1 MPDASKQL
9 ESQNAFDPFAH
20 GSLGSLAP
28 SWWEPEAADTSGNTT
43 DEYADGQG
51 PFDSDDAPV
60 ARTCSPG
67 SELEPWLTSEK
78 AYERF
83 IDWVAARGIDLW
95 PHQEDALFAL
105 AAGSNVI
112 LGTPTG
118 SGKSLVA
125 LGMMFMAMAS
135 GQRAYYTA
143 PIKAL
148 VSEKFFYLVDIL
160 GRDNVGM
167 ITGDSH
173 INTGAPIICC
183 TAEILANQALREGE
197 DTDVGCV
204 AMDEFHF
211 FSDPDRGWAWQV
223 PLLTLPHAQFLLMS
237 ATLGDMTAI
246 GQTLNRTTGR
256 DLELIADAPRP
267 IPLSYEYVKTALE
280 GTVELALRQG
290 DSPLYI
296 VHFSQDAA
304 LQSARSLASYGVA
317 SKEQREAIKEAIK
330 GGRFT
335 TAFGK
340 TLKHLISSGVGL
352 HHAGMLPRY
361 RLLVEKLAQQG
372 LLPVI
377 CGTDTLG
384 VGINVPIHTVLL
396 TGLTKFDGRK
406 QRRLRSREFHQIAG
420 RAGRSG
426 FDTEGVVIAEAPE
439 FEIENHKAELKAMGD
454 PKKMKRLK
462 KKKPPEGFVTWNEA
476 TFTRLIESEPEILKP
491 RLRITHSVVLA
502 EVEQGGDAWGRVLEL
517 IEASL
522 QTPEEKAKLK
532 LRAAEIFATLIDAG
546 VVVREAC
553 GTEAD
558 ADNGIGSDKTVSL
571 TEAPKNIDALRAL
584 DATANEDDGADDN
597 DGRPLG
603 DTNAAT
609 GHPLDGPAAYYL
621 TVDLPE
627 DFALDQPLSPFL
639 LAALELLDPESPT
652 YTLDLI
658 SMVEATLEDPKQI
671 LRAQERRARDAAM
684 SAMKAEGV
692 DFEERLDRL
701 EDVSYPKPLEDMLEV
716 AFAKYCAQVPWA
728 NDYELSPKSVLR
740 DMLETGCDFKS
751 YIAQYK
757 IARCE
762 GILLRYLTEA
772 YRSLDRTVPV
782 ERGTEELDDIVSWLG
797 LVVRSVDSSLVD
809 EWENAGAAPGAAPL
823 KRTDEVVADR
833 RGMTLMVRN
842 ALFQRV
848 RLAALD
854 KAAELG
860 ALDEDWGFGEFRWGR
875 VLDAFYGAHE
885 DLLTDADARSAAFL
899 EIDDSDELSEHV
911 WHVHQIFHDSDG
923 DHDFGIMADVD
934 LDATQDGD
942 GIVFKNYRAG
952 SFEDLAD

>member
-1 MPDASKQL
+1 MPDATNST
-9 ESQNAFDPFAH
+9 DPFAH

-28 SWWEPEAADTSGNTT
+28 SWWEPES
-43 DEYADGQG
+43 DETEQALE
-51 PFDSDDAPV
+51 P
-60 ARTCSPG
+60 
-67 SELEPWLTSEK
+67 EPWLTPEE

-83 IDWVAARGIDLW
+83 MEWVSSRGIEPW
-95 PHQEDALFAL
+95 EHQEDALFSL

-173 INTGAPIICC
+173 INTGAPVICC

-197 DTDVGCV
+197 DTDVGFV

-223 PLLTLPHAQFLLMS
+223 PLLTLPHTQFLLMS

-246 GQTLNRTTGR
+246 GDTLTRTTGR

-267 IPLSYEYVKTALE
+267 VPLSYEYVKTALE

-304 LQSARSLASYGVA
+304 LQSARALASYGVA

-361 RLLVEKLAQQG
+361 RLHVEKLAQQG

-396 TGLTKFDGRK
+396 TGLTKFDGYK

-454 PKKMKRLK
+454 PKKMKKLK
-462 KKKPPEGFVTWNEA
+462 KKRPPEGFVTWNED
-476 TFTRLIESEPEILKP
+476 TFTRLIESEPETLKP
-491 RLRITHSVVLA
+491 RLRITHSMVLA
-502 EVEQGGDAWGRVLEL
+502 EVEQGGDAWERVLAL
-517 IEASL
+517 IDASL

-532 LRAAEIFATLIDAG
+532 GRAAEIFATLIDAG

-553 GTEAD
+553 GAD
-558 ADNGIGSDKTVSL
+558 ADADDGNVDSIPAVSL
-571 TEAPKNIDALRAL
+571 TEAPENLEELRAL
-584 DATANEDDGADDN
+584 DAERDEEDGAN
-597 DGRPLG
+597 DEVSRAIVEEG
-603 DTNAAT
+603 TAT
-609 GHPLDGPAAYYL
+609 GHPLDRAANYFL

-684 SAMKAEGV
+684 NAMKAEGV

-701 EDVSYPKPLEDMLEV
+701 QDVTYPKPLEEMLDA
-716 AFAKYCAQVPWA
+716 AFATYCAQVPWA

-751 YIAQYK
+751 HIAQYK

-782 ERGTEELDDIVSWLG
+782 ERRTEELDDIVSWLG

-809 EWENAGAAPGAAPL
+809 EWANAGMEPGAAPI
-823 KRTDEVVADR
+823 KHGDEVVADR

-842 ALFQRV
+842 TLFQRV

-854 KAAELG
+854 RADALG
-860 ALDEDWGFGEFRWGR
+860 DLDVDWGFGESRWAR
-875 VLDAFYGAHE
+875 VLDAFYEAHE
-885 DLLTDADARSAAFL
+885 DLLIDADARSAAFL
-899 EIDDSDELSEHV
+899 EIDESDEQTDHV
-911 WHVHQIFHDSDG
+911 WHVHQVFHDSDG

-952 SFEDLAD
+952 VIEDLVR

>member
-502 EVEQGGDAWGRVLEL
+502 EVEQGGDAWGRVVEL